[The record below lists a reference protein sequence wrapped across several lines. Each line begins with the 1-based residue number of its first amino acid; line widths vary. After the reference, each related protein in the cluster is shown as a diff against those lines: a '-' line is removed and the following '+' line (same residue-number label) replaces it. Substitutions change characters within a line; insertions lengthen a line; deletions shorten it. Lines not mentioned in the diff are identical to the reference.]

1 MYSKF
6 LVPAAL
12 AAAMT
17 LPAAAD
23 KTDETGEVLAWTV
36 AAYASCET
44 VDALQFDYRE
54 EVARIEADILH
65 VLESLRILSE
75 AENVCGNLNT
85 YANDMLALAE
95 TDMAAVE
102 ARLIKF
108 EDPKAPEFEIEEPK
122 GSQNLEDNFILTES
136 EELPPQSGPMPP
148 SSDYQ
153 N

>member
-1 MYSKF
+1 MFSKF

-12 AAAMT
+12 AVAMT

-23 KTDETGEVLAWTV
+23 TADETGEILAWTV

-54 EVARIEADILH
+54 EVARIEADILD
-65 VLESLRILSE
+65 VLASLRILAE
-75 AENVCGNLNT
+75 ADNICGNLNS
-85 YANDMLALAE
+85 YANDMLGLAE

-108 EDPKAPEFEIEEPK
+108 QDPDAPEFEIEEPK
-122 GSQNLEDNFILTES
+122 GSQNHEENFILTES

>member
-1 MYSKF
+1 MFSK
-6 LVPAAL
+6 LLAPAAL
-12 AAAMT
+12 AIAMT

-23 KTDETGEVLAWTV
+23 RTDGTGEVLAWTV

-44 VDALQFDYRE
+44 VDGLQLDYRE
-54 EVARIEADILH
+54 EVARIEANIVH
-65 VLESLRILSE
+65 VIDSLKILSE
-75 AENVCGNLNT
+75 ADNICGNLNT

-102 ARLIKF
+102 ARLITFNNPKKPVF
-108 EDPKAPEFEIEEPK
+108 ELEDPK
-122 GSQNLEDNFILTES
+122 GSQGHEENFILTES

>member
-1 MYSKF
+1 MFSKL

-12 AAAMT
+12 AAALT

-23 KTDETGEVLAWTV
+23 RTDGTGEVLAWTV

-44 VDALQFDYRE
+44 VDTLQLDYRE

-65 VLESLRILSE
+65 VLDSLKILSE
-75 AENVCGNLNT
+75 ADNICGNLNA

-102 ARLIKF
+102 ARLIASKN
-108 EDPKAPEFEIEEPK
+108 PEGPVFEIEEPK
-122 GSQNLEDNFILTES
+122 GSQGQEENFILTES
-136 EELPPQSGPMPP
+136 DELPPQSGPMPP